1 MVKPDEYTR
10 DLEAG
15 FRTAM
20 REGFVHTANAFA
32 EMLGT
37 GRDPDAK
44 ANESIFQQQVGVA
57 VECQA
62 EASTLPFSKASL

>member
-1 MVKPDEYTR
+1 MVKPDGYTR

-37 GRDPDAK
+37 GRDPDAN
-44 ANESIFQQQVGVA
+44 ADEGTSPQQVGSA
-57 VECQA
+57 IDCQA
-62 EASTLPFSKASL
+62 EASILPSLKASL